1 MSFNVKALGAF
12 KKLGAVALMV
22 ATIFFVACNQTSG
35 GGGTQGAPFVEGGA
49 SLILSPDKLNIEVKA
64 KTADG
69 SDIQVE
75 GCKETTLKSDTETTL
90 TVIGT
95 KVILKGNITELS
107 CRGNKLTALNVQG
120 LTALQVL
127 ECIAN
132 KLTELNTQ
140 GCASLQ
146 VLDCI
151 NNKLTALNVQGCAS
165 LQKLECYRN
174 QLPNLNLQGLTAL
187 EVLSCHHNKLTELNV
202 QGLTALLVLNC
213 DVNQLN
219 AQAMTKLLKSL
230 PSREASDGAR
240 AVLYTDDPK
249 VTEGNCKDYTQPAEL
264 KKAVE
269 DAKSRNW
276 RLVKSWG
283 GFVGI

>member
-22 ATIFFVACNQTSG
+22 ATMFFVACNQTGG

-90 TVIGT
+90 TAIGT

-132 KLTELNTQ
+132 KLTELNT
-140 GCASLQ
+140 
-146 VLDCI
+146 
-151 NNKLTALNVQGCAS
+151 QGCAS